1 MRTKRNNRSW
11 LAGIV
16 TVIFLRLLLDPSD
29 SEGQTLLGSNFPIS
43 GPTGVF
49 SSNGPVEN
57 TAAYNPL
64 TKQFLVVWED
74 NRNATSSGVDLFAR
88 LVKTDGSLVGADFPI
103 STAAGEQAQPIVVY
117 NPDANQFLVVWSD
130 YRTGNAN
137 LFGQLVNAS
146 GGLAGSECPISIG
159 GGDRRFFGVSYNSVS
174 HQYLVAWEDNRFS
187 TFDVFGELLNSDCT
201 PATGDFR
208 ITAVGSSGGHGPRIA
223 FNPATNQFLVTWN
236 DFRNGNYD
244 VFGQFVNGGGTLS
257 GTNFAI
263 TTASGNQVEPAVAF
277 SPASGKF
284 LVVWLDAR
292 SGDFDI
298 FGRVVNADG
307 SFAGAEFPVST
318 AIASQLRQTVI
329 HYPST
334 DQFLVAWEDGRNSP
348 ACRSTRVNCD
358 TYGQFVN
365 PDGTLAGAE
374 IAIQTGQTSVLVGPG
389 LAYSR
394 ETDRFLAVWL
404 DLRNGGL
411 SVFGQL
417 IGGQFALKPGEIIV
431 SDSVASAI
439 FRVDPLTGAKTILSS
454 GGRPQGI
461 AIGADGIVIAADANA
476 GAIFKVDPVTGA
488 QTVIS
493 SGGNFVSPYG
503 VLLEACGT
511 IIVVDARAGG
521 DPLGAIIRVDPVTG
535 AQTVLSSGGHL
546 VLPTGVAI
554 DATGNII
561 VAVQGLLPS
570 VPGAVVRVDP
580 VTGAQTVLSSGGSL
594 AGPTSIAFEADGK
607 IIVGDQNATGQYY
620 GAVLRVDPVTGANAI
635 ISSGGYFRT
644 ASGVAVDADGNI
656 FVGNQYA
663 PYIVRVDP
671 VSGAQTIFSS
681 GGGFV
686 SPDWVAVFRVKV
698 RVEETGTCPHPPIT
712 VMNTATAAVHVG
724 EPINVTAHVTNTGDT
739 LLTVAVVDDK
749 AGALTGPATLA
760 PGAAADYTGSYP
772 APAAGSTSTNTAIA
786 TGVDPLGRVVTA
798 TASFTTTIINDPPV
812 VGTLSSVPRAV
823 GDSVLIATGSTVS
836 FSAAWTDVNLL
847 DTHTAVCNV
856 ADTSGA
862 APTTTVAGTTPGSG
876 SGTAS
881 CAVPFTSTGIFSV
894 TMTVTDQDGAS
905 GTSTAI
911 QVVVYDPSA
920 GFVTGGGWFTPDPST
935 CVCTPGSKATFGFVS
950 QYKKGTSI
958 PTGNQEFQYRADN
971 ISLHSNNF
979 DWLVVS
985 GAQAQ
990 FQGTGTINGAGAY
1003 KFRVTVRD
1011 GDLIGQPDRFEIRIL
1026 PAGST
1031 DFGGVHLWKGGNDL
1045 TGSNGAGSIVIH
1057 H

>member
-11 LAGIV
+11 LAGVV

-43 GPTGVF
+43 GPTAVF

-74 NRNATSSGVDLFAR
+74 NRNATSSGIDLFAH

-244 VFGQFVNGGGTLS
+244 VFGQFVNGNGTLS
-257 GTNFAI
+257 GPNFAI
-263 TTASGNQVEPAVAF
+263 TIASGNQTEPVVAF
-277 SPASGKF
+277 SPTSGKF
-284 LVVWLDAR
+284 LVVWSDAR
-292 SGDFDI
+292 SGDFAIDI
-298 FGRVVNADG
+298 FGRIVNADG
-307 SFAGAEFPVST
+307 SFPGAEFSVST
-318 AIASQLRQTVI
+318 AVASQLRQAVI

-348 ACRSTRVNCD
+348 ACRDTRVNCD

-404 DLRNGGL
+404 DSRNGGL

-417 IGGQFALKPGEIIV
+417 IGGHFALQPGEIVV
-431 SDSVASAI
+431 SDSPAQAI
-439 FRVDPLTGAKTILSS
+439 FRVDPLTGAKTVLSS
-454 GGRPQGI
+454 GGHPQGI
-461 AIGADGIVIAADANA
+461 TIGGDGIVIAADADA
-476 GAIFKVDPVTGA
+476 KTIFKVDPVTGA

-535 AQTVLSSGGHL
+535 AQKVLSSGGYL
-546 VLPTGVAI
+546 VLPTGVAL
-554 DATGNII
+554 DAGSNVI
-561 VAVQGLLPS
+561 VAAQGIFPS
-570 VPGAVVRVDP
+570 VPGSVIRVDP

-594 AGPTSIAFEADGK
+594 SSPTSIAFEADGK

-635 ISSGGYFRT
+635 VSSGGYFRT
-644 ASGVAVDADGNI
+644 ATGVAVDANGNI

-671 VSGAQTIFSS
+671 VSGAQAIFSS
-681 GGGFV
+681 GGGFI
-686 SPDWVAVFRVKV
+686 SPDWVTVF
-698 RVEETGTCPHPPIT
+698 G
-712 VMNTATAAVHVG
+712 AG
-724 EPINVTAHVTNTGDT
+724 EP
-739 LLTVAVVDDK
+739 K
-749 AGALTGPATLA
+749 
-760 PGAAADYTGSYP
+760 S
-772 APAAGSTSTNTAIA
+772 STNAC
-786 TGVDPLGRVVTA
+786 
-798 TASFTTTIINDPPV
+798 PV
-812 VGTLSSVPRAV
+812 VGALSSVPAAV
-823 GDSVLIATGSTVS
+823 GDSVLVATETSVS
-836 FSAAWTDVNLL
+836 FSAPWTDPNVS
-847 DTHTAVCNV
+847 DTHTAVCNIV
-856 ADTSGA
+856 DVSGA
-862 APTTTVAGTTPGSG
+862 TVATAVAGTAPGSG
-876 SGTAS
+876 NGTATCS
-881 CAVPFTSTGIFSV
+881 FNFANTGIFSV
-894 TMTVTDQDGAS
+894 TLTVTDQDGAS

-920 GFVTGGGWFTPDPST
+920 GFVTGGGWFTPDPQT
-935 CVCTPGSKATFGFVS
+935 CVCTPGSKATFGLVAK
-950 QYKKGTSI
+950 YKKGATV
-958 PTGNQEFQYRADN
+958 PTGNQEFQYKADN
-971 ISLHSNNF
+971 ITLHSNSF

-1031 DFGGVHLWKGGNDL
+1031 DFGGTHLWKGGNDL

-1057 H
+1057 K